1 MRDSK
6 DYYNVI
12 RECKDPKELVQ
23 IPAYYFKIADSYVAL
38 KEAIKRQELVVRG
51 LKDEIRVA
59 SNFKLFMLHKNTY
72 GYYN

>member
-12 RECKDPKELVQ
+12 RECKNPTDLVQ
-23 IPAYYFKIADSYVAL
+23 IPEYYFKIADSYDAL

-59 SNFKLFMLHKNTY
+59 SNFKLFTLYKNAY
-72 GYYN
+72 SYY